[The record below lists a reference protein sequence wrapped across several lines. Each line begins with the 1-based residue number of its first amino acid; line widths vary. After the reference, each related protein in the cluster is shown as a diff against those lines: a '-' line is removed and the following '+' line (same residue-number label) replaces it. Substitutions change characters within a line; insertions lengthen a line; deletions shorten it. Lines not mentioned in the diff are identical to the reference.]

1 MTTVGNLITSLYFM
15 LWVTLIPCGLI
26 NHDET
31 PKTNFD
37 EFKGKGNYRFVADRL
52 NTTGLLKLC
61 SIILL
66 LKVYWLAIPKFSREL
81 GRVSNFNQSI
91 NWHQQMKDHVEIGH
105 FAKNYAFRMNRDQ
118 VMDLEIWFKIH
129 KNISDLT
136 VHLLKPGPPR
146 KWKPIRRQNWNNRFK
161 QFQIQPI
168 KCPVQNNESHLVH
181 WPVMFTRLRCRLNVK
196 LKPVVLYVLTAL
208 GIIMCCTQFILD
220 HWLI

>member
-66 LKVYWLAIPKFSREL
+66 LKVYWLAVPKFSREL

-91 NWHQQMKDHVEIGH
+91 NWHHHMKDHVEIGH
-105 FAKNYAFRMNRDQ
+105 LTKYDAFRMNRDQ
-118 VMDLEIWFKIH
+118 VMDLEVWFKIH
-129 KNISDLT
+129 TNVSNYRSLIRNNTQTTVTNIT
-136 VHLLKPGPPR
+136 R
-146 KWKPIRRQNWNNRFK
+146 NRMLENK
-161 QFQIQPI
+161 I
-168 KCPVQNNESHLVH
+168 
-181 WPVMFTRLRCRLNVK
+181 T
-196 LKPVVLYVLTAL
+196 
-208 GIIMCCTQFILD
+208 
-220 HWLI
+220 